1 VIGAPA
7 PIEMEIGFTESKGV
21 GALLG
26 QTGFFDAYHIR
37 FEKSK
42 ERFELLPVKER

>member
-1 VIGAPA
+1 MTITA
-7 PIEMEIGFTESKGV
+7 ESKGV

-37 FEKSK
+37 FEKNK
-42 ERFELLPVKER
+42 ERLELFPVKEK